1 MSLSINQKNTLREI
15 EYEPIRYHHPK
26 IIRDKPRMTTATGKK
41 FRIKSSDAQVYREMD
56 AYIKALSTILYDTG
70 ANITAIDMKI
80 FKMMKTQQ
88 LIKSINRLSQ
98 VEVSD
103 NNNTTSPTINII
115 NEYKDDNKKSIYHLD
130 LYRLKSINDLV
141 EIGFEEY
148 INSGNYCFIEWP
160 EIADSFFVDKY
171 ITINIS
177 INSKN
182 SRDIYI
188 TFH

>member
-1 MSLSINQKNTLREI
+1 MKFKNISESDYVKLFDLIQKKDKSL
-15 EYEPIRYHHPK
+15 K
-26 IIRDKPRMTTATGKK
+26 IFLFTGQVGSGKTTM
-41 FRIKSSDAQVYREMD
+41 IKSFS
-56 AYIKALSTILYDTG
+56 KKLSVI
-70 ANITAIDMKI
+70 
-80 FKMMKTQQ
+80 
-88 LIKSINRLSQ
+88 
-98 VEVSD
+98 
-103 NNNTTSPTINII
+103 NNTSSPTFNII
-115 NEYKDDNKKSIYHLD
+115 NEYKDDNKKSIYHID

-171 ITINIS
+171 ISINIS

-182 SRDIYI
+182 SRDIDI

>member
-1 MSLSINQKNTLREI
+1 MKFKNISELDYVKLFDLIQKKDKSL
-15 EYEPIRYHHPK
+15 K
-26 IIRDKPRMTTATGKK
+26 IFLFTGQVGSGKTTM
-41 FRIKSSDAQVYREMD
+41 IKSFT
-56 AYIKALSTILYDTG
+56 KKLS
-70 ANITAIDMKI
+70 
-80 FKMMKTQQ
+80 
-88 LIKSINRLSQ
+88 
-98 VEVSD
+98 V
-103 NNNTTSPTINII
+103 NNNTSSPTFNII

-171 ITINIS
+171 ININIS
-177 INSKN
+177 FNSKN
-182 SRDIYI
+182 SRDIDI

>member
-1 MSLSINQKNTLREI
+1 MKFKNISESDYVKLFDLIQKKDKSL
-15 EYEPIRYHHPK
+15 K
-26 IIRDKPRMTTATGKK
+26 IFLFTGQVGSGKTTM
-41 FRIKSSDAQVYREMD
+41 IKSFT
-56 AYIKALSTILYDTG
+56 KKLS
-70 ANITAIDMKI
+70 
-80 FKMMKTQQ
+80 
-88 LIKSINRLSQ
+88 
-98 VEVSD
+98 V
-103 NNNTTSPTINII
+103 NNNTSSPTFNII

-171 ITINIS
+171 ISINIS

-182 SRDIYI
+182 SRDIDI

>member
-1 MSLSINQKNTLREI
+1 MKFKNISESDYVKLFDLIQKKDKSL
-15 EYEPIRYHHPK
+15 K
-26 IIRDKPRMTTATGKK
+26 IFLFTGQVGSGKTTM
-41 FRIKSSDAQVYREMD
+41 IKSFT
-56 AYIKALSTILYDTG
+56 KKLS
-70 ANITAIDMKI
+70 
-80 FKMMKTQQ
+80 
-88 LIKSINRLSQ
+88 
-98 VEVSD
+98 V
-103 NNNTTSPTINII
+103 NNTSSPTFNII

-160 EIADSFFVDKY
+160 EIADSFFIDKY
-171 ITINIS
+171 ISINIS

-182 SRDIYI
+182 SRDIDV

>member
-1 MSLSINQKNTLREI
+1 MKFKNISESDYVKLFDLIQKKDKSL
-15 EYEPIRYHHPK
+15 K
-26 IIRDKPRMTTATGKK
+26 IFLFTGQVGSGKTTM
-41 FRIKSSDAQVYREMD
+41 IKSFS
-56 AYIKALSTILYDTG
+56 KKLSVI
-70 ANITAIDMKI
+70 
-80 FKMMKTQQ
+80 
-88 LIKSINRLSQ
+88 
-98 VEVSD
+98 
-103 NNNTTSPTINII
+103 NNTSSPTFNII
-115 NEYKDDNKKSIYHLD
+115 NEYKDNNKKSIYHLD

-171 ITINIS
+171 ISINIS

-182 SRDIYI
+182 SRDIDI

>member
-1 MSLSINQKNTLREI
+1 MKFKNISESDYVKLFDLIQKKDKSL
-15 EYEPIRYHHPK
+15 K
-26 IIRDKPRMTTATGKK
+26 IFLFTGQVGSGKTTM
-41 FRIKSSDAQVYREMD
+41 IKSFT
-56 AYIKALSTILYDTG
+56 KKLS
-70 ANITAIDMKI
+70 
-80 FKMMKTQQ
+80 
-88 LIKSINRLSQ
+88 
-98 VEVSD
+98 V
-103 NNNTTSPTINII
+103 NNNTSSPTFNII
-115 NEYKDDNKKSIYHLD
+115 NEYKDDNNKSIYHLD

-171 ITINIS
+171 ININIS

-182 SRDIYI
+182 SRDIDI

>member
-1 MSLSINQKNTLREI
+1 MKFKNISESDYIKLFDLIQKKDKSL
-15 EYEPIRYHHPK
+15 K
-26 IIRDKPRMTTATGKK
+26 IFLFTGQVGSGKTTM
-41 FRIKSSDAQVYREMD
+41 IKSFT
-56 AYIKALSTILYDTG
+56 KKLS
-70 ANITAIDMKI
+70 
-80 FKMMKTQQ
+80 
-88 LIKSINRLSQ
+88 
-98 VEVSD
+98 V
-103 NNNTTSPTINII
+103 NNNTSSPTFNII
-115 NEYKDDNKKSIYHLD
+115 NEYKDNNKKTIYHLD

-171 ITINIS
+171 ISINIS

-182 SRDIYI
+182 SRDIDI

>member
-1 MSLSINQKNTLREI
+1 MKFKNISESDYIKLFDLIKKKDKSL
-15 EYEPIRYHHPK
+15 K
-26 IIRDKPRMTTATGKK
+26 IFLFTGEVGSGKTTM
-41 FRIKSSDAQVYREMD
+41 IKSFT
-56 AYIKALSTILYDTG
+56 KKLSVI
-70 ANITAIDMKI
+70 
-80 FKMMKTQQ
+80 
-88 LIKSINRLSQ
+88 
-98 VEVSD
+98 
-103 NNNTTSPTINII
+103 NNTSSPTFNII

-171 ITINIS
+171 ISINIS

-182 SRDIYI
+182 SRDIDI

>member
-1 MSLSINQKNTLREI
+1 MKFKNISESDYIKLFDLIQKKDKSL
-15 EYEPIRYHHPK
+15 K
-26 IIRDKPRMTTATGKK
+26 IFLFTGQVGSGKTTM
-41 FRIKSSDAQVYREMD
+41 IKSFT
-56 AYIKALSTILYDTG
+56 KKLS
-70 ANITAIDMKI
+70 
-80 FKMMKTQQ
+80 
-88 LIKSINRLSQ
+88 
-98 VEVSD
+98 V
-103 NNNTTSPTINII
+103 NNNTSSPTFNII

-171 ITINIS
+171 ISINIS

-182 SRDIYI
+182 SRDIDI

>member
-1 MSLSINQKNTLREI
+1 MKFKNISESDYVKLFDLIKKKDKSL
-15 EYEPIRYHHPK
+15 K
-26 IIRDKPRMTTATGKK
+26 IFLFTGQVGSGKTTM
-41 FRIKSSDAQVYREMD
+41 IKSFS
-56 AYIKALSTILYDTG
+56 KKLSVI
-70 ANITAIDMKI
+70 
-80 FKMMKTQQ
+80 
-88 LIKSINRLSQ
+88 
-98 VEVSD
+98 
-103 NNNTTSPTINII
+103 NNTSSPTFNII

-171 ITINIS
+171 ISINIS

-182 SRDIYI
+182 SRDIDI

>member
-1 MSLSINQKNTLREI
+1 MKFKNISESDYIKLFDLIQKKDKSL
-15 EYEPIRYHHPK
+15 K
-26 IIRDKPRMTTATGKK
+26 IFLFTGQVGSGKTTM
-41 FRIKSSDAQVYREMD
+41 IKSFS
-56 AYIKALSTILYDTG
+56 KKLSVI
-70 ANITAIDMKI
+70 
-80 FKMMKTQQ
+80 
-88 LIKSINRLSQ
+88 
-98 VEVSD
+98 
-103 NNNTTSPTINII
+103 NNTSSPTFNII
-115 NEYKDDNKKSIYHLD
+115 NEYKDNNKKSIYHLD

-171 ITINIS
+171 ISINIS

-182 SRDIYI
+182 SRDIDI

>member
-1 MSLSINQKNTLREI
+1 MKFKNISESDYIKLFDLIQKKNKSL
-15 EYEPIRYHHPK
+15 K
-26 IIRDKPRMTTATGKK
+26 IFLFSGQVGSGKTTM
-41 FRIKSSDAQVYREMD
+41 IKSFT
-56 AYIKALSTILYDTG
+56 KKLS
-70 ANITAIDMKI
+70 
-80 FKMMKTQQ
+80 
-88 LIKSINRLSQ
+88 
-98 VEVSD
+98 V
-103 NNNTTSPTINII
+103 NNNTSSPTFNII
-115 NEYKDDNKKSIYHLD
+115 NEYKDDNKNSIYHLD

-171 ITINIS
+171 ICINIS

-182 SRDIYI
+182 SRDIDI

>member
-1 MSLSINQKNTLREI
+1 MKFKNISESDYVKLFDLIQKKDKSL
-15 EYEPIRYHHPK
+15 K
-26 IIRDKPRMTTATGKK
+26 IFLFTGQVGSGKTTM
-41 FRIKSSDAQVYREMD
+41 IKSFT
-56 AYIKALSTILYDTG
+56 KKLS
-70 ANITAIDMKI
+70 
-80 FKMMKTQQ
+80 
-88 LIKSINRLSQ
+88 
-98 VEVSD
+98 V
-103 NNNTTSPTINII
+103 NNNTSSPTFNII
-115 NEYKDDNKKSIYHLD
+115 NEYKDDNEKSIYHLD

-171 ITINIS
+171 ININIS

-182 SRDIYI
+182 SRDIDI

>member
-1 MSLSINQKNTLREI
+1 MKFKNISESDYVKLFDLIQKKDKSL
-15 EYEPIRYHHPK
+15 K
-26 IIRDKPRMTTATGKK
+26 IFLFTGQVGSGRTTM
-41 FRIKSSDAQVYREMD
+41 IKSFT
-56 AYIKALSTILYDTG
+56 KKLS
-70 ANITAIDMKI
+70 
-80 FKMMKTQQ
+80 
-88 LIKSINRLSQ
+88 
-98 VEVSD
+98 V
-103 NNNTTSPTINII
+103 NNNTSSPTFNII

-171 ITINIS
+171 ISINIS

-182 SRDIYI
+182 SRDIDI

>member
-1 MSLSINQKNTLREI
+1 MKFKNISELDYVKLFDLIQKKDKSL
-15 EYEPIRYHHPK
+15 K
-26 IIRDKPRMTTATGKK
+26 IFLFTGQVGSGKTTM
-41 FRIKSSDAQVYREMD
+41 IKSFT
-56 AYIKALSTILYDTG
+56 KKLS
-70 ANITAIDMKI
+70 
-80 FKMMKTQQ
+80 
-88 LIKSINRLSQ
+88 
-98 VEVSD
+98 V
-103 NNNTTSPTINII
+103 NNTSSPTFNII

-171 ITINIS
+171 ISINIS

-182 SRDIYI
+182 SRDIDI

>member
-1 MSLSINQKNTLREI
+1 MKFKNISESDYVKLFDLIQKKDKSL
-15 EYEPIRYHHPK
+15 K
-26 IIRDKPRMTTATGKK
+26 IFLFTGQVGSGKTTM
-41 FRIKSSDAQVYREMD
+41 IKSFS
-56 AYIKALSTILYDTG
+56 KKLSVI
-70 ANITAIDMKI
+70 
-80 FKMMKTQQ
+80 
-88 LIKSINRLSQ
+88 
-98 VEVSD
+98 
-103 NNNTTSPTINII
+103 NNTSSPTFNII

-171 ITINIS
+171 ISINIS

-182 SRDIYI
+182 SRDIDI

>member
-1 MSLSINQKNTLREI
+1 MKFKNISESDYVKLFDLIQKKDKSL
-15 EYEPIRYHHPK
+15 K
-26 IIRDKPRMTTATGKK
+26 IFLFTGQVGSGKTTM
-41 FRIKSSDAQVYREMD
+41 IKSFS
-56 AYIKALSTILYDTG
+56 KKLS
-70 ANITAIDMKI
+70 
-80 FKMMKTQQ
+80 
-88 LIKSINRLSQ
+88 
-98 VEVSD
+98 V
-103 NNNTTSPTINII
+103 NNNTSSPTFNII

-160 EIADSFFVDKY
+160 EIADSFFIDKY
-171 ITINIS
+171 ISINIS

-182 SRDIYI
+182 SRDIDV

>member
-1 MSLSINQKNTLREI
+1 MKFKNISELDYVKLFDLIQKKDKSL
-15 EYEPIRYHHPK
+15 K
-26 IIRDKPRMTTATGKK
+26 IFLFTGQVGSGKTTM
-41 FRIKSSDAQVYREMD
+41 IKSFT
-56 AYIKALSTILYDTG
+56 KKLS
-70 ANITAIDMKI
+70 
-80 FKMMKTQQ
+80 
-88 LIKSINRLSQ
+88 
-98 VEVSD
+98 V
-103 NNNTTSPTINII
+103 NNTSSPTFNII

-171 ITINIS
+171 ININIS

-182 SRDIYI
+182 SRDIDI

>member
-1 MSLSINQKNTLREI
+1 MKFKNISESDYVKLFDLIQKKDKSL
-15 EYEPIRYHHPK
+15 K
-26 IIRDKPRMTTATGKK
+26 IFLFTGQVGSGKTTM
-41 FRIKSSDAQVYREMD
+41 IKSFT
-56 AYIKALSTILYDTG
+56 KKLS
-70 ANITAIDMKI
+70 
-80 FKMMKTQQ
+80 
-88 LIKSINRLSQ
+88 
-98 VEVSD
+98 V
-103 NNNTTSPTINII
+103 NNNTSSPTFNII

-171 ITINIS
+171 ISINIS

-182 SRDIYI
+182 SRDIDI
-188 TFH
+188 NFH

>member
-1 MSLSINQKNTLREI
+1 MKFKNISELDYVKLFDLIQKKDKSL
-15 EYEPIRYHHPK
+15 K
-26 IIRDKPRMTTATGKK
+26 IFLFTGQVGSGKTTM
-41 FRIKSSDAQVYREMD
+41 IKSFT
-56 AYIKALSTILYDTG
+56 KKLS
-70 ANITAIDMKI
+70 
-80 FKMMKTQQ
+80 
-88 LIKSINRLSQ
+88 
-98 VEVSD
+98 V
-103 NNNTTSPTINII
+103 NNNTSSPTFNII

-171 ITINIS
+171 ISINIS

-182 SRDIYI
+182 SRDIDI

>member
-1 MSLSINQKNTLREI
+1 MKFKNISESDYVKLFDLIQKKYKSL
-15 EYEPIRYHHPK
+15 K
-26 IIRDKPRMTTATGKK
+26 IFLFTGQVGSGKTTM
-41 FRIKSSDAQVYREMD
+41 IKSFT
-56 AYIKALSTILYDTG
+56 KKLS
-70 ANITAIDMKI
+70 
-80 FKMMKTQQ
+80 
-88 LIKSINRLSQ
+88 
-98 VEVSD
+98 V
-103 NNNTTSPTINII
+103 NNNTSSPTFNII
-115 NEYKDDNKKSIYHLD
+115 NEYKDNNKKSIYHLD

-171 ITINIS
+171 ISINIS

-182 SRDIYI
+182 SRDIDI

>member
-1 MSLSINQKNTLREI
+1 MKFKNISESDYIKLFDLIQKKDKSL
-15 EYEPIRYHHPK
+15 K
-26 IIRDKPRMTTATGKK
+26 IFLFTGQVGSGKTTM
-41 FRIKSSDAQVYREMD
+41 IKSFT
-56 AYIKALSTILYDTG
+56 KKLS
-70 ANITAIDMKI
+70 
-80 FKMMKTQQ
+80 
-88 LIKSINRLSQ
+88 
-98 VEVSD
+98 V
-103 NNNTTSPTINII
+103 NNNTSSPTFNII

-160 EIADSFFVDKY
+160 EIADSFFLDKY

-182 SRDIYI
+182 SRDIDI
-188 TFH
+188 TFN